1 MTVTTYVNASDY
13 NTLDKDITA
22 VDSAVTVVLKDDTDI
37 LHPTL
42 IFSDNMDMDFN
53 YLYIAEL
60 DRYYFVRSKSLA
72 QQRYYVNCEVDV
84 LMSYNAKIKDL
95 SVIADRSS
103 STFNLYQ
110 TDNEIPFL
118 NKGIIATQPFPFGF
132 EGQAMI
138 LAVTGG

>member
-22 VDSAVTVVLKDDTDI
+22 VDSSVTVICKDDTDI

-42 IFSDNMDMDFN
+42 IFSENMDMDFN

-60 DRYYFVRSKSLA
+60 DRYYFVKSKSLA
-72 QQRYYVNCEVDV
+72 QQRYYVMCEVDV
-84 LMSYNAKIKDL
+84 LMSYNSQIKDL

-110 TDNEIPFL
+110 TDEEIPFL
-118 NKGIIATQPFPFGF
+118 VKSDISTQPFPAGF
-132 EGQAMI
+132 TGQSLLITTA
-138 LAVTGG
+138 GG

>member
-1 MTVTTYVNASDY
+1 VTVTTYVNASDY

-22 VDSAVTVVLKDDTDI
+22 VDSSVTVICKDDTDI

-42 IFSDNMDMDFN
+42 IFSENMDMDFN
-53 YLYIAEL
+53 YLYITEL
-60 DRYYFVRSKSLA
+60 GRYYFVRSKSLA

-84 LMSYNAKIKDL
+84 LMSYNAQIKDL

-110 TDNEIPFL
+110 TDEEIPCL
-118 NKGIIATQPFPFGF
+118 VKSDVATQPFPAGF
-132 EGQAMI
+132 TGQSLLITTA
-138 LAVTGG
+138 GG